1 MKKLPAKKIDK
12 DTILIIAEVVLILLG
27 IAAII
32 LVVINWRQEFYP
44 VTDGEIII

>member
-1 MKKLPAKKIDK
+1 MKNFLQKIDR
-12 DTILIIAEVVLILLG
+12 DTILIIAEIVLILLG

-32 LVVINWRQEFYP
+32 LMVMNWRQEFYP